1 MAGIAYSVTIG
12 SFQASSQAGQGNG
25 AVRSIVSELT
35 MDGAG
40 GRCTLELVAS
50 PDSPLPSPGD
60 ATTISLDAGDGSV
73 TVFTGVVLE
82 TRASPD
88 TAIVVGA
95 DALAQLAR
103 LDVCA
108 AYESTTA
115 GSIVSELVQQAGATA
130 GTIEDGPTFPSYV
143 LHRGPR
149 ALRHVQRLAE
159 QCGFDVYT
167 DGEGQV
173 HFAPPAEGGPDH
185 TFVYRKQV
193 LRTELRATPPALDGV
208 EVWGEGAA
216 STQGAEKG
224 HWLVADLSSVSGKA
238 ALGSK
243 GTVQAGSA
251 GSLPREVRDGAMR
264 TGDDAATQAQARM
277 KALASRPVRGFIEV
291 LGAPAVMPG
300 DTVQLNDIPQ
310 GHPVEALASGKV
322 LRVRGVRHTLNPR
335 AGFVTR
341 MEL

>member
-12 SFQASSQAGQGNG
+12 SFKASSKAGQGNG

-40 GRCTLELVAS
+40 GRCTLELATS
-50 PDSPLPSPGD
+50 DSALPLPGD
-60 ATTISLDAGDGSV
+60 ATTVSLDAGDGSV

-82 TRASPD
+82 TRATPD
-88 TAIVVGA
+88 SATVVGT
-95 DALAQLAR
+95 DALAKLAR
-103 LDVCA
+103 LDVCG

-115 GSIVSELVQQAGATA
+115 GSIVSELVQKAGATA

-149 ALRHVQRLAE
+149 ALRHIQRLAE

-167 DGEGQV
+167 DGKGQV
-173 HFAPPAEGGPDH
+173 HFVPPADGGPDH

-193 LRTELRATPPALDGV
+193 LRAELRETPPALDGV

-216 STQGAEKG
+216 STQGTEKG
-224 HWLVADLSSVSGKA
+224 HWLVADLASVSGKA
-238 ALGSK
+238 ALGSN
-243 GTVQAGSA
+243 GSVQAGSA
-251 GSLPREVRDGAMR
+251 GSLPREVRDGALR
-264 TGDDAATQAQARM
+264 TGDDAATHAKARM
-277 KALASRPVRGFIEV
+277 TALASRPVRGFIEV
-291 LGAPAVMPG
+291 LGAPAVKPG
-300 DTVQLNDIPQ
+300 DTVQLNDIPK
-310 GHPVEALASGKV
+310 GHPVESLASGKV
-322 LRVRGVRHTLNPR
+322 LRVRGVRHTLSAS

>member
-25 AVRSIVSELT
+25 FVRSIVSELT

-40 GRCTLELVAS
+40 GRCTLELVTG
-50 PDSPLPSPGD
+50 DSAPPAPGD
-60 ATTISLDAGDGSV
+60 ATTVSMDAGDGSV

-82 TRASPD
+82 TRASAE
-88 TAIVVGA
+88 TALVVST
-95 DALAQLAR
+95 DALTQLAR
-103 LDVCA
+103 LDVSG
-108 AYESTTA
+108 AYESTSA
-115 GSIVSELVQQAGATA
+115 GAIVSELVQQAGATA

-149 ALRHVQRLAE
+149 ALRHIQRLAE

-173 HFAPPAEGGPDH
+173 HFAAPKQGGPDH
-185 TFVYRKQV
+185 TFAYRKQV
-193 LRTELRATPPALDGV
+193 LRTELRQASPALSGV

-216 STQGAEKG
+216 STQGSEKG
-224 HWLVADLSSVSGKA
+224 HWLVADLASVSGKA
-238 ALGSK
+238 ALGDS
-243 GTVQAGSA
+243 GAVQAGSA
-251 GSLPREVRDGAMR
+251 GSQPREVRDGALR
-264 TGDDAATQAQARM
+264 TGDDAAAQAKARM
-277 KALASRPVRGFIEV
+277 AALAARPVRGFIEV
-291 LGAPAVMPG
+291 LGAPAVQPG
-300 DTVQLNDIPQ
+300 DTVKLDDIPK

-322 LRVRGVRHTLNPR
+322 LRVRAVRHTLSAR